1 MQNDGVPDGWDYV
14 ATPGWPYD
22 QFRGEP
28 PLVDLGHLKMPS
40 HFTGIA
46 VGKKVRATV
55 ALCFRADPQ
64 SGVQLVSVMTGDTG
78 ADFGLEAVLEAAG
91 IATWKHAAFMQLV
104 NSSATEW
111 LGETLAP
118 QADQSASAF
127 EQKKEEA
134 RRLLAPLFG
143 LLPTQQTP
151 GQRRSLTP
159 DHLTNVAEVY
169 REAHKQGR
177 PPTVAVAEHFGVS
190 HSAAAKWVGAA
201 RKQGQLG
208 PVAKGSR
215 GSVEGD

>member
-78 ADFGLEAVLEAAG
+78 ADFGLEAVLGAAG

-111 LGETLAP
+111 LGEILAP

-127 EQKKEEA
+127 ERKKEEA
-134 RRLLAPLFG
+134 RRLLAPLFA
-143 LLPTQQTP
+143 LLPSQQTP
-151 GQRRSLTP
+151 GQRRGPHPGPP
-159 DHLTNVAEVY
+159 DQRGRGLPRGAQARPAAHRRGRRALRRLALRCREV
-169 REAHKQGR
+169 GR
-177 PPTVAVAEHFGVS
+177 GGTQARS
-190 HSAAAKWVGAA
+190 VGA
-201 RKQGQLG
+201 RGEG
-208 PVAKGSR
+208 VAGIC
-215 GSVEGD
+215 